1 MMFSV
6 FLSDAQE
13 LVQSY
18 YYTDDYSII
27 PKMVLERENDNVIAY
42 SITKN
47 EEKKAG
53 VLYINKD
60 NTIKDAM
67 LFQGADN
74 YVINEIIEADNG
86 NLLISAEGYS
96 AEGQESLYFIELGDN
111 EIVNEFV
118 FNENGNELD
127 PFAILEIE
135 DNILIGGFIKSRELI
150 SNSFYNMYTETQ
162 MIYVAKFTKSGEK
175 IWSKGIELDGYE
187 KGICNSMVK
196 VKDGIVLLCHANKI
210 GENMSPFLIKIDSE
224 GNVKNT
230 IQLYND
236 KFITIGSVLRISEDL
251 IELIGSYSFTDKHF
265 LFSALFSSNLVLVKS
280 SEYQVPYRLM
290 INGITNGANIYGAV
304 LKGEGGYNNAI
315 IKKENDGYSFFEFG
329 TIKSDFIVGL
339 SENTIFSYSF
349 GSSSEHAS
357 TINFMKNDLKVQ
369 TKKLE
374 KVENRLETNDE
385 FKINYQ
391 TAFIKSNINT
401 GVGKLKIVPVRNN
414 LKNAL

>member
-86 NLLISAEGYS
+86 NLLVSAEGYS

-236 KFITIGSVLRISEDL
+236 KFITIGSVLRISEGL

-280 SEYQVPYRLM
+280 SEYQAPYRLM

-357 TINFMKNDLKVQ
+357 TINFMKNDLKAQ